1 MGRLVTSAAANKI
14 LRSLE
19 DEKQYMLSME
29 ESSSTYIETEGVN
42 PIVPQYDYA
51 ETERKLEEIDQ
62 KVMRIKHAI
71 NVFNCATVLPGLGI
85 TIDQGLVKMAQLNN
99 RKKVLDS
106 MRKRNPKA
114 RKEDLYSSNKFVEY
128 ECVNYEIEDI
138 KETYDAI
145 SQRITDLQ
153 MEIDLCNQTMRFEI
167 ED

>member
-19 DEKQYMLSME
+19 DEKQYILSME
-29 ESSSTYIETEGVN
+29 KSSSTYIETDGVS
-42 PIVPQYDYA
+42 PIVPQYDYV
-51 ETERKLEEIDQ
+51 ETQRKLEEIDQ

-71 NVFNCATVLPGLGI
+71 NVFNCVTVLPGLGI

-114 RKEDLYSSNKFVEY
+114 RKEDLYSSSKLVEY
-128 ECVNYEIEDI
+128 ECVNYEISDI
-138 KETYDAI
+138 KQTYDAI

>member
-19 DEKQYMLSME
+19 DEKQYILLMEE
-29 ESSSTYIETEGVN
+29 ESSIYIETEGVS

-71 NVFNCATVLPGLGI
+71 NMFNCATMLPGLGI

-99 RKKVLDS
+99 RRKILDS
-106 MRKRNPKA
+106 MRKRNSKA
-114 RKEDLYSSNKFVEY
+114 RKKDFYGSSKFVEY
-128 ECVNYEIEDI
+128 ECVNYDVNDI
-138 KETYDAI
+138 NQTYDMI
-145 SQRITDLQ
+145 SQQITDLQ